1 MISKFEIVTS
11 NYDLSLLKYII
22 IDIWV
27 YQKWVQY
34 DYAILAML

>member
-34 DYAILAML
+34 DYTILAML